1 MSTDPD
7 QIRSEIDQ
15 TQRELSADVDA
26 LTEKISPQRIVER
39 RVRRTRSAMTNMKDR
54 IMGSTSDAYQTAG
67 SAASGVG
74 DSVGARASAAR
85 DTVAGTASSAVDT
98 VRSAPDTARR
108 STQGNPLA
116 AGLIAF
122 GAGWLLSALLP
133 ASEPEQ
139 RVASQVKDFAAEQGR
154 PVAEQLGQAGQ
165 QAAQELKESAQQR
178 AEAVRE
184 TAADAASTVT
194 GEAQSAASDVTD
206 QAQQAGGQV
215 RDQGSRPGP
224 FPRPDHRL
232 WSSRSCS
239 YADEELARSGSL
251 AAWEQRLAAQ
261 RREEDRLARERQ
273 QREKDQERVRQQ
285 EHLESRQREAEEQT
299 AAVEE
304 RMKALGWVQPS
315 AIRRAICS

>member
-39 RVRRTRSAMTNMKDR
+39 RVRRTRTAMTNVKDK

-67 SAASGVG
+67 STTSGVG
-74 DSVGARASAAR
+74 DSVGARAAAAR

-98 VRSAPDTARR
+98 VSSAVDTVRSAPDTARR
-108 STQGNPLA
+108 GTQGNPLA

-154 PVAEQLGQAGQ
+154 PMAEELGQAGQ

-194 GEAQSAASDVTD
+194 GEALSAASDVTD
-206 QAQQAGGQV
+206 QAQQAAGQV
-215 RDQGSRPGP
+215 RDQSR
-224 FPRPDHRL
+224 
-232 WSSRSCS
+232 
-239 YADEELARSGSL
+239 ARS
-251 AAWEQRLAAQ
+251 
-261 RREEDRLARERQ
+261 
-273 QREKDQERVRQQ
+273 
-285 EHLESRQREAEEQT
+285 
-299 AAVEE
+299 
-304 RMKALGWVQPS
+304 
-315 AIRRAICS
+315 

>member
-26 LTEKISPQRIVER
+26 LTEKLSPQRMVER
-39 RVRRTRSAMTNMKDR
+39 RVRRSRTAITNVKDR
-54 IMGSTSDAYQTAG
+54 IMGSTSDDYQTAG

-74 DSVGARASAAR
+74 GSVGARASAAR

-139 RVASQVKDFAAEQGR
+139 QVASQVKDFAVEQGR
-154 PVAEQLGQAGQ
+154 PVAEQLGQTGQ

-178 AEAVRE
+178 AETVKE
-184 TAADAASTVT
+184 TATDAASTVT
-194 GEAQSAASDVTD
+194 GEAQSAASDVSG
-206 QAQQAGGQV
+206 QAQQSAGRV
-215 RDQGSRPGP
+215 
-224 FPRPDHRL
+224 
-232 WSSRSCS
+232 
-239 YADEELARSGSL
+239 
-251 AAWEQRLAAQ
+251 
-261 RREEDRLARERQ
+261 
-273 QREKDQERVRQQ
+273 REKGRSQ
-285 EHLESRQREAEEQT
+285 
-299 AAVEE
+299 
-304 RMKALGWVQPS
+304 G
-315 AIRRAICS
+315 

>member
-39 RVRRTRSAMTNMKDR
+39 RVRRSRTAMTNVKDK

-67 SAASGVG
+67 SATSGVG
-74 DSVGARASAAR
+74 DRVGARASAAR
-85 DTVAGTASSAVDT
+85 DTASSAVDT

-139 RVASQVKDFAAEQGR
+139 RVASQVKDFATEQGR
-154 PVAEQLGQAGQ
+154 PMAEQLGQAGQ

-206 QAQQAGGQV
+206 QAQRSAGQV
-215 RDQGSRPGP
+215 RDQSRG
-224 FPRPDHRL
+224 
-232 WSSRSCS
+232 RS
-239 YADEELARSGSL
+239 
-251 AAWEQRLAAQ
+251 
-261 RREEDRLARERQ
+261 
-273 QREKDQERVRQQ
+273 
-285 EHLESRQREAEEQT
+285 
-299 AAVEE
+299 
-304 RMKALGWVQPS
+304 
-315 AIRRAICS
+315 